1 MKQGRRQTLKG
12 IRTGRGSEKMARMRW
27 MSMLAGVGIGAAC
40 AMTLAKRNG
49 QGNQRSKEGSGSLQ
63 SLATDFLKEENETHA
78 PRYY

>member
-1 MKQGRRQTLKG
+1 
-12 IRTGRGSEKMARMRW
+12 MARMRW

-49 QGNQRSKEGSGSLQ
+49 QGEKRTGGDGGGLQ
-63 SLATDFLKEENETHA
+63 NLATDFLQEEETVQA